1 MDTVDTQTRSKI
13 MARVGQKNTG
23 AEMLLRRVLP
33 RRGLRYRLHDRS
45 LPGSPDIVLP
55 RYRAALCV
63 HGCYWHS
70 HGCYRSTVLKSRRE
84 FWTHKFETNCLR
96 DERNRELLVAAKWR
110 VLTVWE
116 CALLGKLSIPA
127 EDVADAV
134 KCWLESNLV
143 VAGIEGRSV
152 VDVLPEAGTRQ
163 CR

>member
-23 AEMLLRRVLP
+23 AEMLLRRALH
-33 RRGLRYRLHDRS
+33 RKGLRYRLHERS
-45 LPGSPDIVLP
+45 LPGSPDIVFP
-55 RYRAALCV
+55 RYRAVLFV

-70 HGCYRSTVLKSRRE
+70 HGCYRSTVPKSRRE
-84 FWTHKFETNCLR
+84 FWTHKFETNRLR
-96 DERNRELLVAAKWR
+96 DERSRELLVAAKWR

-116 CALLGKLSIPA
+116 CALSGKLSIPA

-134 KCWLESNLV
+134 KCWLESKLV
-143 VAGIEGRSV
+143 VADIEGRPT